1 MSKVDGISPEGDRE
15 HIISLY
21 GHVTGLQR
29 NIEVI
34 STDVEHL
41 HKDLDKLGGRIDIIY
56 WGVITGVGAAVLLLL
71 ESTIEMMIGGI

>member
-1 MSKVDGISPEGDRE
+1 MTKVDGISPEGDRE

-29 NIEVI
+29 NIEVL
-34 STDVEHL
+34 SSDVEHL
-41 HKDLDKLGGRIDIIY
+41 HRDVDKLGGRIDKIY

-71 ESTIEMMIGGI
+71 ESTIEMMIGRI

>member
-1 MSKVDGISPEGDRE
+1 MSNVDGISPEGDRE

-29 NIEVI
+29 NIEVL
-34 STDVEHL
+34 SADVEHL
-41 HKDLDKLGGRIDIIY
+41 HRDVEKLGGRIDRIY

-71 ESTIEMMIGGI
+71 ESTIEMMMGVS